1 MRHARVAL
9 SCALIA
15 VGVAAACTKS
25 PEREQ
30 GDFER
35 MRVQQRDEPY
45 EAYASR
51 GRLAREEGMRQPPT
65 GTMSRESEGDS
76 GAVGSGMRA
85 GQPVTTVPLD
95 VTPALLALGQQKFDV
110 YCAVCHGA
118 GGFGGSI
125 VAENMGAPR
134 PPSLRSAAME
144 ALPPGFVFNIATHG
158 IGRMPPYAPQLTARE
173 RWAVVAY
180 LEQLQRA
187 TSTTPE
193 QREDS
198 LRALDIR
205 SIDSTLAA
213 EQQR

>member
-1 MRHARVAL
+1 MKHTSAAFTCAAIALVVAT
-9 SCALIA
+9 
-15 VGVAAACTKS
+15 GCTRS
-25 PEREQ
+25 RERER

-35 MRVQQRDEPY
+35 MRIQQRDEPY
-45 EAYASR
+45 EPYASR
-51 GRLAREEGMRQPPT
+51 GPRAHDAGMRQPPA
-65 GTMSRESEGDS
+65 GTMSRESEADS

-85 GQPVTTVPLD
+85 GQPVTKLPLD
-95 VTPALLALGQQKFDV
+95 VTPALLALGQQRFDV

-134 PPSLRSAAME
+134 PPSLRSAAMQ

-193 QREDS
+193 QRDDS
-198 LRALDIR
+198 LRAIGIR

>member
-1 MRHARVAL
+1 MMR
-9 SCALIA
+9 
-15 VGVAAACTKS
+15 VGVVAWLALGACILSAGCTKS
-25 PEREQ
+25 PEREP

-45 EAYASR
+45 ASN
-51 GRLAREEGMRQPPT
+51 GGVARAAMMRHPPT
-65 GTMSRESEGDS
+65 GTLSRESAPDS
-76 GAVGSGMRA
+76 GAIGSGMSA
-85 GQPVTTVPLD
+85 GQPAATIPIP
-95 VTPALLALGQQKFDV
+95 VTPQLLALGGQKFEV

-125 VAENMGAPR
+125 VAANMGAPR
-134 PPSLRSAAME
+134 PPSLRSAAIR
-144 ALPPGFVFNIATHG
+144 AAPPGFLFGIATRG

-173 RWAVVAY
+173 RWAVIAY
-180 LEQLQRA
+180 LQQLQGA

-198 LRALDIR
+198 LRAIQIR
-205 SIDSTLAA
+205 SIDSTIAA

>member
-1 MRHARVAL
+1 MRCASIAV
-9 SCALIA
+9 SCAAIA
-15 VGVAAACTKS
+15 LVAATSCTKS

-45 EAYASR
+45 EPYASR
-51 GRLAREEGMRQPPT
+51 GRLARDEGMRQPPA
-65 GTMSRESEGDS
+65 GTMSRESDGDS

-85 GQPVTTVPLD
+85 GQPVAIVPLD
-95 VTPALLALGQQKFDV
+95 VTPALLALGREKFDV

-125 VAENMGAPR
+125 VAANMGAPR
-134 PPSLRSAAME
+134 PPSLRSGAVQ
-144 ALPPGFVFNIATHG
+144 ALAPGFVFNIATHG

-187 TSTTPE
+187 TSTTPG

-198 LRALDIR
+198 LRAIEIR
-205 SIDSTLAA
+205 RIDSALAA